1 MKQQRF
7 SIKRRIRS
15 FGYALNGLRIL
26 IREEHN
32 ASIHLFVSVCVVI
45 AGVVLNISAMEWIA
59 VVFAIGLVFSL
70 EAMNSSIENLAD
82 FVSAEKHN
90 WIKKIKDLSAA
101 GVLIGAIAAVVIGLI
116 VFIPKILGLFCC

>member
-7 SIKRRIRS
+7 SIKKRIRS
-15 FGYALNGLRIL
+15 FGYALNGMKIL
-26 IREEHN
+26 FREEHN
-32 ASIHLFVSVCVVI
+32 ARIHLFISICVII
-45 AGVVLNISAMEWIA
+45 AGVLLNISAMEWIA

-70 EAMNSSIENLAD
+70 EIMNSSIENMAD

-90 WIKKIKDLSAA
+90 WIKKIKDLAAA

-116 VFIPKILGLFCC
+116 VFVPKIWGLFC

>member
-1 MKQQRF
+1 
-7 SIKRRIRS
+7 
-15 FGYALNGLRIL
+15 LNGLRIL

-32 ASIHLFVSVCVVI
+32 ARIHLFVSVCVVI
-45 AGVVLNISAMEWIA
+45 AGVVLNISAMEWVA

-90 WIKKIKDLSAA
+90 WIKKIKDLAAA

-116 VFIPKILGLFCC
+116 VFIPKILGLFC

>member
-32 ASIHLFVSVCVVI
+32 ARIHLFVSVCVVI